1 MNYYDKK
8 SGKEFEEL
16 QKMLSKEKIELLNK
30 YFKAMANF
38 YCLIPLQKVFSIIND
53 QYGENYSMEAFEK
66 FVSLAPLDDCSY
78 YGFIHE
84 DHEDESTEPTIEWS
98 IAQESI
104 LEFWDAYDE
113 IRGSKAAKEEYYIL
127 PKEELLK
134 YEDDLYSPP
143 TPEYNAM
150 LAFLQKHV
158 TDQSELAKEYMSQI
172 LFSIRDGDTMPMDSL
187 EFLMKTLNI
196 VPIIQRYERFEE
208 LYLNLNNNTR
218 NPHLNGFTPKE
229 YWEKTNHRIASLYT
243 ESTDIPK
250 EDLEAELNEL
260 MMESQEM
267 DDIWARF
274 AKIPEKLRVLEDT
287 VSKSSYQPE
296 KKKKI
301 GRNDPCPCGSGKKYK
316 KCCGK

>member
-16 QKMLSKEKIELLNK
+16 KTILSKEKIELLNK

-38 YCLIPLQKVFSIIND
+38 YYLIPLQKVFSIIND

-66 FVSLAPLDDCSY
+66 FISLAPIDDCSY
-78 YGFIHE
+78 YGFIGE
-84 DHEDESTEPTIEWS
+84 DYEDESMEPTIEWS
-98 IAQESI
+98 LAQESI
-104 LEFWDAYDE
+104 LEFEDVYDE
-113 IRGSKAAKEEYYIL
+113 IRGSKATKEEYYIL

-158 TDQSELAKEYMSQI
+158 TDQSELAKEYISQI

-196 VPIIQRYERFEE
+196 VPIIQRY
-208 LYLNLNNNTR
+208 
-218 NPHLNGFTPKE
+218 
-229 YWEKTNHRIASLYT
+229 
-243 ESTDIPK
+243 
-250 EDLEAELNEL
+250 
-260 MMESQEM
+260 
-267 DDIWARF
+267 
-274 AKIPEKLRVLEDT
+274 
-287 VSKSSYQPE
+287 
-296 KKKKI
+296 
-301 GRNDPCPCGSGKKYK
+301 
-316 KCCGK
+316 